1 MVVKNRKDGMIW
13 GLMNVYGPAHQEG
26 RDIFLSELGDAIS
39 KCVYPLLMGGDFNM
53 YRYSSDK
60 SNGVVDVR
68 RMDMFNKFVNDHS
81 LNEFYRAGCK
91 FTWTNKQLSPVIGVL
106 DRVFA
111 SNSWEQKNPLTLVC
125 SLLRVGS
132 DHYPILLDT
141 REEDMMRTKS
151 FRFELGW
158 FQHPGFREQ
167 LMRVWPVRLQK
178 GVLDYWHLL
187 MPCIRR
193 WLRGWGANKTSDTKK
208 HRKLIEH
215 KLREIDAKAEDRELF
230 YHEWSE
236 RYELEKEVEKIYFLE
251 EI

>member
-26 RDIFLSELGDAIS
+26 REIFLSELGDAIS

-81 LNEFYRAGCK
+81 LHEFYRAGCK
-91 FTWTNKQLSPVIGVL
+91 FTWTNKQLYPVMGVL

-111 SNSWEQKNPLTLVC
+111 SNSWKQKNPLTLVC

-132 DHYPILLDT
+132 DHYLT
-141 REEDMMRTKS
+141 GHK
-151 FRFELGW
+151 
-158 FQHPGFREQ
+158 
-167 LMRVWPVRLQK
+167 
-178 GVLDYWHLL
+178 
-187 MPCIRR
+187 
-193 WLRGWGANKTSDTKK
+193 RG
-208 HRKLIEH
+208 R
-215 KLREIDAKAEDRELF
+215 
-230 YHEWSE
+230 
-236 RYELEKEVEKIYFLE
+236 
-251 EI
+251 